1 MKFNSLI
8 RNKDVEPALE
18 VAITHQLKEEY
29 TLRDKYFPY
38 VESFLPKTEHIL
50 FKHIAKYED
59 MHVSVINSPYPTN
72 VLPFK
77 MKGEDNDIV
86 FRCCHIN
93 EKELQKDIKSVP
105 LPPGVKKE
113 KAAFLPLQVLLYF
126 IIRYYLITGQQ
137 KKAFIIY
144 YYYGYSLYWKRWS
157 KSFSRGIYNPSIM
170 IYTIN
175 EMSYRS
181 LIKKLGSVKELLFH
195 IVKNRFEYYS
205 EQLADSCDEDIRYV
219 LDQIQSSL
227 GSIIN
232 EIASKFYKN
241 AENQNVIMQSNIM
254 LDDQGTQ
261 RDDDASITASVE
273 SLAQKYTNV
282 FFMSNV
288 DPTRVKQAST
298 LAKEVSTKE
307 VLSTIEYVYNNT
319 PAEEIHEFYSSL
331 FFIYFNLDN
340 PKASLDAVNSLLF
353 LALMRDVIKKGNS
366 TNKNIIKIRSLMD
379 NWLNH
384 GSNTFRVTSRE
395 GTQNSYRKAVYY
407 YFILSVTNNK

>member
-1 MKFNSLI
+1 MKFDSLI
-8 RNKDVEPALE
+8 QNISDDVALE

-38 VESFLPKTEHIL
+38 VESFIPKTEHIL

-59 MHVSVINSPYPTN
+59 IHVSIINSPYPTT

-86 FRCCHIN
+86 FRCCHVN
-93 EKELQKDIKSVP
+93 EKELQQDIKKVP

-113 KAAFLPLQVLLYF
+113 KAAFLPLQVLLYL
-126 IIRYYLITGQQ
+126 IIRYYLVTGQQ
-137 KKAFIIY
+137 KKASVIF

-157 KSFSRGIYNPSIM
+157 KSFSRGIYNPNVM

-205 EQLADSCDEDIRYV
+205 EQIADSCDEDIRYV

-241 AENQNVIMQSNIM
+241 AENQNVIMQSDIM
-254 LDDQGTQ
+254 LDDQGAQ
-261 RDDDASITASVE
+261 RDDTSVTANVE
-273 SLAQKYTNV
+273 LLAQRYTNA
-282 FFMSNV
+282 FFMSSVN
-288 DPTRVKQAST
+288 PARVKQAAT
-298 LAKEVSTKE
+298 LAKDVSAKE

-319 PAEEIHEFYSSL
+319 PAEEIHEFYSSI
-331 FFIYFNLDN
+331 FYIYFNLDN
-340 PKASLDAVNSLLF
+340 PKVSMDAVNSLLF
-353 LALMRDVIKKGNS
+353 LALMKDVIKKGNS
-366 TNKNIIKIRSLMD
+366 TNKNIIRIRELMD
-379 NWLNH
+379 NWLSH